1 MRIEA
6 LFPVPLGVF
15 DYPEAEAAR
24 SAAVAWLRAEPRR
37 YVQNEANLTLEDFQL
52 HRHPWMDGLATYFAS
67 CIDIF
72 LKTVGHRVPEIAI
85 TQCWLNINRPGER
98 HHRHHH
104 PNSFVSGVYYLDA
117 APNAGSI
124 AFHRP
129 GFVELEPEKL
139 QATPFTFDLWN
150 EAPRTG
156 LLLLF
161 PSRLEHSVGPN
172 MSQQDRLSISF
183 NTMFRG
189 KIGSHLQEVDFGR

>member
-6 LFPVPLGVF
+6 LFPLPLGGF
-15 DYPEAEAAR
+15 EYPQAEAVKN
-24 SAAVAWLRAEPRR
+24 AAIAWLNAEPRR
-37 YVQNEANLTLEDFQL
+37 YVQNEGNLTLKDFEL
-52 HRHPWMDGLATYFAS
+52 HRRPWMADLAIYFES
-67 CIDIF
+67 CLDAF
-72 LKTVGHRVPEIAI
+72 LKTVGHHVPEIAL

-104 PNSFVSGVYYLDA
+104 PNSFISGVYYLDA
-117 APNAGSI
+117 DPNAGSI

-129 GFVELEPEKL
+129 GFVELEPAKL
-139 QATPFTFDLWN
+139 KATPFTFDLWN
-150 EAPRTG
+150 EAPKTG
-156 LLLLF
+156 SLLLF

-172 MSQQDRLSISF
+172 LSQRDRLSISF

>member
-6 LFPVPLGVF
+6 LFPLPLGAF
-15 DYPEAEAAR
+15 EYAHGEAAR
-24 SAAVAWLRAEPRR
+24 DAAIAWLNAEPRR
-37 YVQNEANLTLEDFQL
+37 YIQNEGNLTLEDFAL
-52 HRHPWMDGLATYFAS
+52 HRQPWMADLAAYFAT
-67 CIDIF
+67 CVEAFIE
-72 LKTVGHRVPEIAI
+72 TVGHRVPEIAI

-117 APNAGSI
+117 EPGAGSI

-139 QATPFTFDLWN
+139 KATAFTFDLWN
-150 EAPRTG
+150 EAPTTG
-156 LLLLF
+156 MLLLF
-161 PSRLEHSVGPN
+161 PSRLEHSVGRN
-172 MSQQDRLSISF
+172 LSQRNRLSISF